1 MDPWHRQISHL
12 PHLTVLLIPH
22 AGPHEAMKTAHLRGT
37 MNGKYGE
44 AMVLSRFTKIV
55 TGKPQFLEKPMEISD
70 FVEFCQFWEML
81 WPKFTSQFPSR
92 DAEVTATHRTCSV
105 KSPRSPL
112 TNPQQ
117 PYITWEF
124 SLAKLWFHDSD
135 RSDHS
140 DQRAWNLHE
149 GDLNV
154 HRKWIHHWCCAVK
167 NLHS

>member
-1 MDPWHRQISHL
+1 
-12 PHLTVLLIPH
+12 
-22 AGPHEAMKTAHLRGT
+22 
-37 MNGKYGE
+37 
-44 AMVLSRFTKIV
+44 
-55 TGKPQFLEKPMEISD
+55 LEKPMEISD

-135 RSDHS
+135 HSDHSDHS